1 LTICKRNSLTWNELI
16 FYLCKT
22 NLSLTLPRNFNAL
35 HLQTN
40 VFNSANELDC
50 SEPATISSTQTNWVF
65 NEIRGLVENLP
76 SCQLKGRTI
85 DGLNGIRVTET
96 SLL

>member
-1 LTICKRNSLTWNELI
+1 MLFICKRIS
-16 FYLCKT
+16 
-22 NLSLTLPRNFNAL
+22 SA
-35 HLQTN
+35 LQTN
-40 VFNSANELDC
+40 WTVLSLQRF
-50 SEPATISSTQTNWVF
+50 PSTQTNWVF

>member
-1 LTICKRNSLTWNELI
+1 MLFICKRISST
-16 FYLCKT
+16 
-22 NLSLTLPRNFNAL
+22 
-35 HLQTN
+35 LQTN
-40 VFNSANELDC
+40 WTVLSLQRFL
-50 SEPATISSTQTNWVF
+50 STQTNWVF